1 MIQSTPRCAARPQDA
16 HVIFPSVRNFIT
28 ESVLICRKFWRASC
42 LTRHFLGMSVFIIW
56 LKFFLSH
63 LRIRPTGDLPLK
75 VKHYFFFYTNIMA
88 CWLQCALSLSR
99 SLSVRLQLHLS
110 LPLPTLHP
118 AGLQLRWQLVNR
130 PGRFLCR
137 LHRDG
142 HKRGEKQ
149 RHNHTWNIQDAA
161 FMGLCYY
168 FFLFNSVGG

>member
-75 VKHYFFFYTNIMA
+75 VKHNFFLYKHYGMLVTVCSVSISLSLCLSDCSYTCHYRCRPFIQLDCSSDDSLLTDQEDFSVDSIETDTNVVRNKDTITRGTYRTQPSWDCVITFFYLT
-88 CWLQCALSLSR
+88 
-99 SLSVRLQLHLS
+99 V
-110 LPLPTLHP
+110 
-118 AGLQLRWQLVNR
+118 
-130 PGRFLCR
+130 
-137 LHRDG
+137 
-142 HKRGEKQ
+142 
-149 RHNHTWNIQDAA
+149 
-161 FMGLCYY
+161 
-168 FFLFNSVGG
+168 